1 MIRLGGNRDARVMIF
16 SIQNAE
22 GFITKIHHLPF
33 QEGQKLQVRVTQLP
47 RLWLVGLSIP
57 KHLHFCLVPRKQLI
71 WLS

>member
-1 MIRLGGNRDARVMIF
+1 MIRLGGNRDACIMFF

-47 RLWLVGLSIP
+47 RLW
-57 KHLHFCLVPRKQLI
+57 
-71 WLS
+71 